1 MYIASR
7 STRNTKISGLLNST
21 NSLVQILFMDDRK
34 IRAGIK
40 GGPVDSEAVSAG
52 RSQSAP

>member
-21 NSLVQILFMDDRK
+21 NSLVQILFIDDRK